1 MIETL
6 NSIYTKSMATMEEYI
21 GECVCGCM
29 GVCMGV
35 CVCCVCVG
43 IWVLCTYDVRGFA
56 DIWALCVCAL
66 QPSLYLMSTS
76 HMCSSA
82 VNGLE

>member
-35 CVCCVCVG
+35 CV
-43 IWVLCTYDVRGFA
+43 
-56 DIWALCVCAL
+56 LCVCGHMGVM
-66 QPSLYLMSTS
+66 YL
-76 HMCSSA
+76 
-82 VNGLE
+82 